1 MHQEHF
7 ISVVVSEVHLRQSK
21 GCGQAEMDKYYSDC
35 LCPSLL
41 SVLCAL
47 LVKLTPAAAAAV
59 VERSR

>member
-1 MHQEHF
+1 MYQEHL

-47 LVKLTPAAAAAV
+47 VKLTPAAAAAV